1 MFGKSASIT
10 DPECCQQ
17 FWPDYRER
25 LSLEPGV
32 RWTNRVSPDGTWE
45 ANLYQ
50 FFTRVLPMLQ
60 HALPVPFRLDE
71 NQRRIDTTTA
81 HTALREALGNC
92 LIHCAYTMMGN
103 ITIDRYFDRIVMSNP
118 GSMLISLE
126 EFYEGGHSICRNPV
140 LQKMFIFIGVG
151 EKGGSGADIIGKG
164 WHDNGWQTPTMS
176 EHSHPDRT
184 ETILPLPERLGESQE
199 KLGDNHKK
207 LGETDVKL
215 GENQE
220 KLGVNWESIQEKLGV
235 NAEKLGV
242 KLTKNRKLIL
252 RKMYENPE
260 VSSAELAQIVGIS
273 TTAIDKN
280 IAVLRDKLIRRNG
293 PDKGGKW
300 EVVID

>member
-1 MFGKSASIT
+1 
-10 DPECCQQ
+10 
-17 FWPDYRER
+17 
-25 LSLEPGV
+25 
-32 RWTNRVSPDGTWE
+32 
-45 ANLYQ
+45 
-50 FFTRVLPMLQ
+50 
-60 HALPVPFRLDE
+60 
-71 NQRRIDTTTA
+71 
-81 HTALREALGNC
+81 
-92 LIHCAYTMMGN
+92 MGN

-151 EKGGSGADIIGKG
+151 EKGGSGADVIGKG

>member
-1 MFGKSASIT
+1 
-10 DPECCQQ
+10 
-17 FWPDYRER
+17 
-25 LSLEPGV
+25 
-32 RWTNRVSPDGTWE
+32 
-45 ANLYQ
+45 
-50 FFTRVLPMLQ
+50 
-60 HALPVPFRLDE
+60 
-71 NQRRIDTTTA
+71 
-81 HTALREALGNC
+81 
-92 LIHCAYTMMGN
+92 
-103 ITIDRYFDRIVMSNP
+103 
-118 GSMLISLE
+118 
-126 EFYEGGHSICRNPV
+126 
-140 LQKMFIFIGVG
+140 MFIFIGVG
-151 EKGGSGADIIGKG
+151 EKGGSGADVIGKG

-280 IAVLRDKLIRRNG
+280 IAVLRDILIRRNG